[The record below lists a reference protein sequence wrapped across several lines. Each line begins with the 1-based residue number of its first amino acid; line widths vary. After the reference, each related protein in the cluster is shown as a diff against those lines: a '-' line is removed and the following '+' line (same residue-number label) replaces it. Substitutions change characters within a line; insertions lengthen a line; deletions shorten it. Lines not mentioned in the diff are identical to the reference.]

1 MKSDMR
7 ARNKQKKDR
16 ENNVLLQFSLFMLAI
31 VALVSVFLAIAL
43 SSFVQDHVI
52 RMHAEFY
59 ADGLAPS
66 FRSAVIGGKSEV
78 LQLLKTELADAG
90 RLPHVKDLAIWSSS
104 GDAMLRGTEEA
115 LAHENWDAVS
125 IALRGSVHF
134 VYGPGVGLSLLDRF
148 HGDLTLYMPITDAD
162 GGIVGVLGLLESD
175 EGLSEDLG
183 KAARAIALYVA
194 SAGIAIYLTLFFLYF
209 RSYRKQ
215 RMTNERLRQSQ
226 DSIIFAM
233 SSLSSLRD
241 QETGGHL
248 LRCSAYV
255 RLLAS
260 RLRVEKAF
268 RSYIDAEYI
277 RTIASVAPL
286 HDIGKVGIAD
296 AILRKPGKLTDE
308 EYEAM
313 KEHSVL
319 GADIL
324 RAARARLPFHSQ
336 LELAIE
342 LTRHHHERWDGKG
355 YPDGL
360 AGEAIPLSARL
371 MALADV
377 YDALRSERYYKAA
390 MPHNEAI
397 KLIGDGAGSQ
407 FDPRIV
413 EVLVDNHESFSAIFD
428 DEPRA

>member
-1 MKSDMR
+1 MKGIER
-7 ARNKQKKDR
+7 AYSKGKDR
-16 ENNVLLQFSLFMLAI
+16 ERNVLLQFSLFMFAI
-31 VALVSVFLAIAL
+31 VALVSGFLAIAL

-52 RMHAEFY
+52 RMHGLFY
-59 ADGLAPS
+59 AEGLAPS
-66 FRSAVIGGKSEV
+66 FRSAFSRGKAQEFR
-78 LQLLKTELADAG
+78 QLRSDLEAVG
-90 RLPHVKDLAIWSSS
+90 RLPHVKDLAVWDSS
-104 GDAMLRGTEEA
+104 GTAILSSPAFSLTGG
-115 LAHENWDAVS
+115 ENDPLT
-125 IALRGSVHF
+125 IALLGSVHF
-134 VYGPGVGLSLLDRF
+134 VYKAGSGRSLLNRF
-148 HGDLTLYMPITDAD
+148 HGDLALYLPIKDSNAK
-162 GGIVGVLGLLESD
+162 VLGVIGLLEAD
-175 EGLSEDLG
+175 EGLSEDLR

-194 SAGIAIYLTLFFLYF
+194 LAGFAIYVTLFFLYF
-209 RSYRKQ
+209 RSYRRQ
-215 RMTNERLRQSQ
+215 RKTAERLRQSQ

-255 RLLAS
+255 EFLAGRLKAE
-260 RLRVEKAF
+260 RAF
-268 RSYIDAEYI
+268 RTYIDQEYI
-277 RTIASVAPL
+277 RTISSVAPL

-313 KEHSVL
+313 KEHSAL

-324 RAARARLPFHSQ
+324 SSARARLPFHSQ

-377 YDALRSERYYKAA
+377 YDALRSERYYKKA
-390 MPHNEAI
+390 MSHDEAL
-397 KLIGDGAGSQ
+397 KLIVDGAGTQ

-413 EVLVDNHESFSAIFD
+413 AVLIAHHGGFSAIFGD
-428 DEPRA
+428 GPQA

>member
-1 MKSDMR
+1 MIGIHQDRGKI
-7 ARNKQKKDR
+7 KDR
-16 ENNVLLQFSLFMLAI
+16 ESNVLLQFSLFMLAI
-31 VALVSVFLAIAL
+31 VLLVSGFLAIAL
-43 SSFVQDHVI
+43 SSFVQGHVI
-52 RMHAEFY
+52 RMHAVFY
-59 ADGLAPS
+59 GEGLAPS
-66 FRSAVIGGKSEV
+66 FRSAMARSEEV
-78 LQLLKTELADAG
+78 DFQRLRNELEAAG
-90 RLPHVKDLAIWSSS
+90 RLPHIKDLAIWSSS
-104 GDAMLRGTEEA
+104 GDVLLKGSTATLGRDSKDA
-115 LAHENWDAVS
+115 LA
-125 IALRGSVHF
+125 IALGGAVHF
-134 VYGPGVGLSLLDRF
+134 VYGPGVGLSLLNRF
-148 HGDLTLYMPITDAD
+148 HGDLFLYVPIKGANARV
-162 GGIVGVLGLLESD
+162 VGVIGLLESD

-194 SAGIAIYLTLFFLYF
+194 LAGIVIYLTLFILYF

-215 RMTNERLRQSQ
+215 KMTNERLRQSQ

-255 RLLAS
+255 NLLAS
-260 RLRVEKAF
+260 RLRNEKAF
-268 RSYIDAEYI
+268 RSYIDHEYI
-277 RTIASVAPL
+277 RTITSVAPL

-324 RAARARLPFHSQ
+324 RAARSRLPFHSQ

-360 AGEAIPLSARL
+360 VGEAIPLSARL

-377 YDALRSERYYKAA
+377 YDALRSERYYKKA
-390 MPHNEAI
+390 MSHDEAI
-397 KLIGDGAGSQ
+397 KLIVDGAGKQ
-407 FDPRIV
+407 FDPNIV
-413 EVLVDNHESFSAIFD
+413 AVLTANQESFSAIFED
-428 DEPRA
+428 VPQD